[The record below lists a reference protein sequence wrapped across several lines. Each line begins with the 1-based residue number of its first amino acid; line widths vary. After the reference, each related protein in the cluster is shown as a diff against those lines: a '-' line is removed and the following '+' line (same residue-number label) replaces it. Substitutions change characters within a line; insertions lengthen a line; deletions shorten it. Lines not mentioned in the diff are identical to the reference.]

1 MVGEGGVEDRV
12 GEKERL
18 AQVRG
23 KSGEGTIVVRRE
35 KLHSFSHSQVPLER
49 IIPPQ
54 WNKFQLHFFLSPT
67 NKWEK

>member
-35 KLHSFSHSQVPLER
+35 KLHSFSQLTSSFGKNYSASMEQVSTS
-49 IIPPQ
+49 
-54 WNKFQLHFFLSPT
+54 FLLIT
-67 NKWEK
+67 YKQMGK